1 MGADGSSQPK
11 VRGVALQS
19 FPLANSTF
27 PDNQAGISRFVAF
40 LCCPFVPSVHLLSC
54 DLHVCVCVCVRV
66 PSSIKSNISG
76 QVIINSQDN
85 FSNSPYS
92 IIRSH
97 QGHRTGRRMLLML
110 HTSLADMVAR

>member
-11 VRGVALQS
+11 VGGVALQS

-54 DLHVCVCVCVRV
+54 DLHVCVCVCACT
-66 PSSIKSNISG
+66 
-76 QVIINSQDN
+76 QL
-85 FSNSPYS
+85 Y
-92 IIRSH
+92 
-97 QGHRTGRRMLLML
+97 
-110 HTSLADMVAR
+110 